1 MCRISNQ
8 PTHKFCFV
16 VVGVHRVDDARAR
29 STWAGRVAKLS
40 FVQRPISPKNV
51 SSFPN
56 CCREL
61 FCFFLY
67 RGFFGFVVLSSFVC
81 GGGLF
86 D

>member
-61 FCFFLY
+61 FCFFCTED
-67 RGFFGFVVLSSFVC
+67 FFGFVVLSSFVC
-81 GGGLF
+81 GLF